1 MGNWT
6 TKPGNQI
13 NLDIAVSWETVPG
26 NQVDLEFVPSSISD
40 CTTTWEYRDS
50 ALIDFNFVRIHD
62 DVSSDEVNFVFDCS
76 TGECPQRWVARKPL
90 SIDFTIDEEW
100 AVTDPHD
107 VNFDFNC
114 DTSGSVRPPVLFSGF
129 IDAWDGASGI
139 ADLHETFVFTAHDGN
154 TFELALNDFT
164 ETIRPNFFDGSRIE
178 GAGSCQTS
186 FETNFGFR
194 SSNGSDGSSIVT
206 DDTPMHFTMMTN
218 GGGSSGVN
226 VHGGVVSVEEADEF
240 RISWYQTF
248 TGSYY
253 DNDFSNSAVEFGL
266 FFTNDVANIVAQ
278 TWSWRYSD
286 VFHSDFNG
294 YNPVSYQVWLP
305 FATSATNTHLRKV
318 SPTASP
324 SYSSWTKSTDD
335 FFDGTHKFTAVL
347 RRDTDNTAV
356 FELYVDDVLVADHDW
371 GDAFPTHVVPVWHY
385 HNYANAGPANRLEV
399 ELAPSENCFN
409 GLLTTFPA
417 KGVNPFV
424 YVGETGQFELAT
436 TYNLPLNGYTGE
448 TAVANLSAD
457 QQLTDIQGRTGE
469 TNTVVLDT
477 RPPAELVPTAYVG
490 ETGAFNLRTES
501 VLEPGAHVGES
512 VEIEI
517 DDSPAPVMLVEA
529 ATGETAAISIAF
541 SQALGTFTGYTG
553 ESGSLEELEE
563 LELWRFTDGT
573 SGVAALATETTVPSD
588 QNVGESFEFDL
599 NIRPSEGMGLFRA
612 YDGTNGVADL
622 RTLVQVLLFPNRIST
637 RTEIFCDFDSTTKFD
652 LLNTSCCPIKESH
665 EIIELSHQEPP
676 DLHYHGDKTVA
687 VVDLSTAP
695 RFQFTFRTGENFV
708 GVNPV
713 YLGNL
718 VMADGVVG
726 DVSSIE
732 LDDVNFRLC
741 HGNFIPDPE
750 FTFIELESVYDEDCV
765 ADFMFT
771 GENMT
776 LVLQNNVDVSKST
789 QQVGE
794 YMAIEFEEPWLL
806 RGYVGEYARISNPE
820 FSPHFYQGERIVNF
834 NFYEPAYDMIDG
846 VSATI
851 TSLTTDYDV
860 EFLEQGCL
868 ENEFVPSDEYGD
880 PDMEKFNP
888 VPVELDEFSHSILA
902 RCF

>member
-1 MGNWT
+1 MGNWIQ
-6 TKPGNQI
+6 KPGNQI

-62 DVSSDEVNFVFDCS
+62 DVPSDEVNFVFDCS

-100 AVTDPHD
+100 AATDPRN

-114 DTSGSVRPPVLFSGF
+114 DTSGSVRPPVLFDGF
-129 IDAWDGASGI
+129 IDAWDGAAGI
-139 ADLHETFVFTAHDGN
+139 ADLHETFVFTALDGS
-154 TFELALNDFT
+154 TFELELNDFSD
-164 ETIRPNFFDGSRIE
+164 TIRPNFFDGARLSGPACAYSDSGYTIHSAN
-178 GAGSCQTS
+178 GATGTS
-186 FETNFGFR
+186 INDIQPVSF
-194 SSNGSDGSSIVT
+194 VT
-206 DDTPMHFTMMTN
+206 KAAT
-218 GGGSSGVN
+218 GGRAGVN
-226 VHGGVVSVEEADEF
+226 IAGAVKNLTETDEYTVSWF
-240 RISWYQTF
+240 QTL
-248 TGSYY
+248 TGSFY
-253 DNDFSNSAVEFGL
+253 DNDNTNGVVHFGF
-266 FFTNDVANIVAQ
+266 FFTDDAADIIPANGDWQYWNPFSEAIRGSNPTSYHAWLPSGTTVNGNIV
-278 TWSWRYSD
+278 RRD
-286 VFHSDFNG
+286 
-294 YNPVSYQVWLP
+294 PVDSSIYVNWTKP
-305 FATSATNTHLRKV
+305 AGTNMYTGSSKITFILRKD
-318 SPTASP
+318 PTLETAILEFYINDELIESH
-324 SYSSWTKSTDD
+324 D
-335 FFDGTHKFTAVL
+335 FG
-347 RRDTDNTAV
+347 DT
-356 FELYVDDVLVADHDW
+356 
-371 GDAFPTHVVPVWHY
+371 FPTHVVPVWHY
-385 HNYANAGPANRLEV
+385 HNYNGYSHYVTFTNV
-399 ELAPSENCFN
+399 EDSSCSDF
-409 GLLTTFPA
+409 LTTFPA
-417 KGVNPFV
+417 LGLLPFG
-424 YVGETGQFELAT
+424 YTGETGQFDLAT

-477 RPPAELVPTAYVG
+477 RPPAELVPLAYVG
-490 ETGAFNLRTES
+490 ETNGISLRTES
-501 VLEPGAHVGES
+501 VLEPIAYVGEA
-512 VEIEI
+512 VEIEV

-529 ATGETAAISIAF
+529 ASGETAAISIAF

-563 LELWRFTDGT
+563 LELWRVTDGT

-652 LLNTSCCPIKESH
+652 LLNTSCCPVKESH
-665 EIIELSHQEPP
+665 EIIELSQQEPP

-695 RFQFTFRTGENFV
+695 RFQFTFHTGENFV

-806 RGYVGEYARISNPE
+806 RGYVGEFTRISNPE

-834 NFYEPAYDMIDG
+834 NFYEPAYDMLDG